1 MEQITMP
8 EAIRAEALIRQFGI
22 IRAVNE
28 VSFVVE
34 PGEVFGMLG
43 PNGAGKTTLVRLL
56 NGVIEPDG
64 GAARVL
70 GFDPRTQGEDVRR
83 QTGVLTE
90 TPALYERLSA
100 RDNLLFFGA
109 LYGVPQADLPRRVD
123 ALLERFG
130 LADRANDRAGGYSKG
145 MKQRLA
151 LARTL
156 IHQPRLLFFDEP
168 TAGLDP
174 EAALQVTTL
183 IQELS
188 HRDGR
193 TVFLCT
199 HNLEEAQR
207 LCDRVAVINQGRL
220 LAVGTAEQL
229 ARGLWQGLWVDVS
242 LLAPSDGLME
252 QVRALPGVL
261 DISADGLELAV
272 QVAEEAAI
280 PGLVAGLVAAGAPV
294 KRVSPREHSLQEI
307 YFKLQEEARS

>member
-1 MEQITMP
+1 MQ
-8 EAIRAEALIRQFGI
+8 EAIRADALIRQFGI

-100 RDNLLFFGA
+100 RDNLLFFGT
-109 LYGVPQADLPRRVD
+109 LYGVPQTDLPRRVD
-123 ALLERFG
+123 DLLERFG

-242 LLAPSDGLME
+242 LLAPSDGLTE
-252 QVRALPGVL
+252 RLRALPGVL

>member
-1 MEQITMP
+1 MQ
-8 EAIRAEALIRQFGI
+8 EAIRADALIRQFGI

-28 VSFVVE
+28 VSFAVE

-123 ALLERFG
+123 DLLERFG

-242 LLAPSDGLME
+242 LLAPSDGLAE
-252 QVRALPGVL
+252 RLRVLPGVL

>member
-1 MEQITMP
+1 MQ

-64 GAARVL
+64 GTARVL

-100 RDNLLFFGA
+100 RDNLLFFGT

-123 ALLERFG
+123 DLLERFG

-242 LLAPSDGLME
+242 LLAPSDGLPE
-252 QVRALPGVL
+252 RLRALPGVL

>member
-1 MEQITMP
+1 MQ
-8 EAIRAEALIRQFGI
+8 EAIRADALIRQFGI

-100 RDNLLFFGA
+100 RENLLFFGT
-109 LYGVPQADLPRRVD
+109 LYGVPQTDLPRRVD
-123 ALLERFG
+123 DLLERFG

-242 LLAPSDGLME
+242 LLAPSDGLTE
-252 QVRALPGVL
+252 RLRALPGVL